1 MTEPQLTFRSTTQQ
15 RLLACAA
22 TLLEAEGLAAV
33 QARRVARDADCA
45 VGTLYNV
52 FGDID
57 GLLLAVNAETL
68 GMLGEAVRAGA
79 ADVAGLDLRQQLA
92 GLATV
97 YMRFA
102 LANRHRWEAV
112 FKHRLPA
119 GREAPASYLEDQARL
134 LAVIEGPLAAVLPDS
149 ERRAAAA
156 RALFGAVH
164 GIVALAL
171 DDRLGGQLKRE
182 LEAQLDFITDV
193 TARGLMANAAE
204 AREDGRK

>member
-1 MTEPQLTFRSTTQQ
+1 MTDQQATFRSTTQQ

-22 TLLEAEGLAAV
+22 TILETEGMAAV
-33 QARRVARDADCA
+33 QARRVAREADCA

-68 GMLGEAVRAGA
+68 GKLGEAVRAGDA
-79 ADVAGLDLRQQLA
+79 ETAGLDLRQQLN
-92 GLATV
+92 GLALV

-119 GREAPASYLEDQARL
+119 GRETPASYLEDQARL
-134 LAVIEGPLAAVLPDS
+134 LAVIEAPLATVLPES

-171 DDRLGGQLKRE
+171 DDRLGGQLKQE
-182 LEAQLDFITDV
+182 LEAQLEFITDV
-193 TARGLMANAAE
+193 TSRGLLANAVE
-204 AREDGRK
+204 SREHSRK